1 MAVYFSIFLVVIT
14 ILTGIVWL
22 ANKFYFAEQRQLKL
36 LDAQAQCE
44 GDLPESVKNKI
55 LEPNAVVDT
64 SVQIFPVI
72 AFVLILRSFLYEP
85 FQIPSGSM
93 MPTLLDGDFIL
104 VNKFNYG
111 LRDPVARHKFF
122 ENDLPERGD
131 VVVFKYPM
139 NPQIDYI
146 KRTIGLPGDRII
158 YRDKSLYIKP
168 ACTPEMKACPEM
180 EKVIT
185 EFVNKGE
192 YSSGPTELFRFT
204 SKMPNKTHDILIDN
218 SIPAKEQAMAF
229 CMHSGANLCQ
239 QNGTARDEFIVPK
252 GHYFVMGD
260 NRDNS
265 LDGRFWG
272 FVSEEHLV
280 GEAVA
285 IWMSFDFENTADDFL
300 PTWIPTG
307 IRFSRIGSIE

>member
-14 ILTGIVWL
+14 LVTGVIWL
-22 ANKFYFAEQRQLKL
+22 ADKFYFSVQREAKL
-36 LDAQAQCE
+36 ADALAQASGE
-44 GDLPESVKNKI
+44 LPDEVKNKI
-55 LEPNAVVDT
+55 TEPSAVIDT

-111 LRDPVARHKFF
+111 LRDPVFRNKFI
-122 ENDLPERGD
+122 EVGSPERGD
-131 VVVFKYPM
+131 AVVFKFPLDER
-139 NPQIDYI
+139 IDYI
-146 KRTIGLPGDRII
+146 KRVIGLPGDRVI
-158 YRDKSLYIKP
+158 YRNKSLYIKP
-168 ACTPEMKACPEM
+168 ACTEAMKECPKYEQ
-180 EKVIT
+180 VIT
-185 EFVNKGE
+185 EFVSKDE
-192 YSSGPTELFRFT
+192 YKSGDDELYRYT
-204 SKMPNKTHDILIDN
+204 SIMPNKTHDILVDN
-218 SIPAKEQAMAF
+218 AVSAQIQAMDF
-229 CMHSGANLCQ
+229 CRRAGRNPCRSTGA
-239 QNGTARDEFIVPK
+239 APDEYIVPE

-265 LDGRFWG
+265 EDGRFWG
-272 FVSEEHLV
+272 FVAEENLV

-285 IWMSFDFENTADDFL
+285 IWMSFDFERTSDDIL

-307 IRFSRIGSIE
+307 IRFSRIGGID